1 LKNPTG
7 KDERLEMIG
16 YSCVRAL
23 ILTIAL
29 LFFATGS
36 TAGGS
41 GEKGGKCFLWEVR
54 SKTGRAYLLG
64 SVHLAKAGL
73 YPMSPVIEKSFDTAN
88 IVAVEAD
95 PEKGGN
101 PELAQKMLMAASYTG
116 NDTLRQHLSHQ
127 TYELAER
134 EMGKIGIPVEKFS
147 TLKPWFLALT
157 IGILEFQRL
166 GYNPE
171 YGIDRYFT
179 GKARGKK
186 KIVELESFD
195 YQINLLSG
203 FTDLEQDLFLRYTIM
218 DIKTVE
224 KDIERLMSSWQ
235 TGDAA
240 AMESIVM
247 QSLNESPELLPV
259 FEKLFY
265 RRNREMAGKIEQ
277 FLRSGDT
284 YFIVVGAAHL
294 VGKESI
300 IDLLR
305 KKGYAIKQM

>member
-1 LKNPTG
+1 M
-7 KDERLEMIG
+7 LEMIG
-16 YSCVRAL
+16 ISCMRVL
-23 ILTIAL
+23 ILLITL

-36 TAGGS
+36 TAEESGG
-41 GEKGGKCFLWEVR
+41 KGGKSFLWEVR
-54 SKTGRAYLLG
+54 SKTGTAYLLG

-73 YPMSPVIEKSFDTAN
+73 YPMPPVIEKSFDKAN

-101 PELAQKMLMAASYTG
+101 PQLVQKMLRAASYSG
-116 NDTLRQHLSHQ
+116 NDTLRLHLSNQ
-127 TYELAER
+127 TYVLAER

-247 QSLNESPELLPV
+247 QALNESPELLPV
-259 FEKLFY
+259 FEKLFS

-294 VGKESI
+294 VGNGSI

-305 KKGYAIKQM
+305 MKGYTIKQM

>member
-1 LKNPTG
+1 M
-7 KDERLEMIG
+7 LEMIG
-16 YSCVRAL
+16 NSCMRML
-23 ILTIAL
+23 ILLITS
-29 LFFATGS
+29 LFFATVS
-36 TAGGS
+36 TAEGS

-54 SKTGRAYLLG
+54 SKTGGSAYLLG

-73 YPMSPVIEKSFDTAN
+73 YPMSPVIEKSFDKAN
-88 IVAVEAD
+88 IVAVEAV

-101 PELAQKMLMAASYTG
+101 PEMVQKMLMAASYTG
-116 NDTLRQHLSHQ
+116 NDTLRLHLSNQ

-134 EMGKIGIPVEKFS
+134 EMEKIGIPVEKFS

-224 KDIERLMSSWQ
+224 KDIERLMNSWQ

-277 FLRSGDT
+277 LLRSGDT

-294 VGKESI
+294 VGKGSI